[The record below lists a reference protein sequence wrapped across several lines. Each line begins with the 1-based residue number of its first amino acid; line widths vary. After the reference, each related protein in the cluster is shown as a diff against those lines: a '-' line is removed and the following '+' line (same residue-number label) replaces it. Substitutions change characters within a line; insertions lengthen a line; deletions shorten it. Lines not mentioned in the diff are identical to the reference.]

1 MELSVG
7 TRTVSVWTSVGALS
21 IGGLPPP
28 TQEAGSLARLG
39 NGRGNGPTTILRQ
52 VGCEH
57 HNTIPR
63 FRPGDSG
70 STLINL
76 LIGLFS
82 TRARGDSGLSELRNQ
97 RSQMPSDTSGVGGER
112 PARLQVRLLGAV
124 EIILDGRRLR
134 AFNSLR
140 LPRFLAL
147 IALRRA
153 L

>member
-7 TRTVSVWTSVGALS
+7 TRTVSDWTSVGALS

-28 TQEAGSLARLG
+28 TQEAGSLARPG

-63 FRPGDSG
+63 FRPGDSE

-76 LIGLFS
+76 LIGLLS
-82 TRARGDSGLSELRNQ
+82 TQA
-97 RSQMPSDTSGVGGER
+97 MGER
-112 PARLQVRLLGAV
+112 TF
-124 EIILDGRRLR
+124 R
-134 AFNSLR
+134 AG
-140 LPRFLAL
+140 PQPEEPYAE
-147 IALRRA
+147 
-153 L
+153 